1 MSRTVLIATKSP
13 FAEDAR
19 NQAVELIQ
27 QAGYTASVLE
37 RYQNRDELIAAAAKA
52 DALIVRSDNVD
63 AGLLDAAPGLTL
75 VIRGGAGYNNI
86 DVEACTARNVIVMN
100 TPGQNSNAVSELAV
114 GLMLGLYRSLTPAD
128 SSTKA
133 GEFRKSELTG
143 RELRGKKLGIHG
155 FGYIGQLLAQKA
167 RGFGMSC
174 FAFDPWVSPET
185 AATYDV
191 ELVHTAQDLYRDAD
205 IVSVHLPKTAT
216 TVGSV
221 NYDLLCLMRPNGTL
235 INTARAE
242 VVDHDALVRV
252 LEERPAFRYGADVH
266 PEGDVAGEKRLSR
279 FSDRVVLTPH
289 IGASTVESN
298 VNTVTAAARQAVGF
312 FQEGRMTAAINKSVV
327 PYWLQD
333 YAELAQVIGLLCSKI
348 STGQPREVNVIC
360 YGDLESYAESFAQ
373 NVAKGVYRDFDP
385 ELTPQAAANVA
396 AENGVQV
403 RSNTKP
409 DNSRGHGNA
418 ITVDYVVSDAGTLH
432 MVTVRGTVADG
443 MLKIS
448 RIGEFV
454 NVDFQATGLVTI
466 FQYAEKEGMVDVIGR
481 YYTDVGFNKKQGR
494 FIQSPGGNRQICLFQ
509 LERIGKRAAHR
520 SDDES
525 EIHRIVQ
532 RVVAEIPEVDS
543 GYVVNFGG

>member
-1 MSRTVLIATKSP
+1 MSQTVLIATKSP

-19 NQAVELIQ
+19 NQAVEIIRG
-27 QAGYTASVLE
+27 AGHTANVLE
-37 RYQNRDELIAAAAKA
+37 RYADRDELIAAVAEA
-52 DALIVRSDNVD
+52 DALIVRSDTVD
-63 AGLLDAAPGLTL
+63 ASLLDAAPKLTL

-100 TPGQNSNAVSELAV
+100 TPGQNSNAVSELAMA
-114 GLMLGLYRSLTPAD
+114 LMLGLYRSLVPAD
-128 SSTKA
+128 TSTKA

-155 FGYIGQLLAQKA
+155 FGYIGQLLAAKA
-167 RGFGMSC
+167 RGFRMDC
-174 FAFDPWVSPET
+174 YAYDPWVSPET

-191 ELVHTAQDLYRDAD
+191 QLVESAEELYRDAD
-205 IVSVHLPKTAT
+205 IVSVHIPKNSK

-221 NYDLLCLMRPNGTL
+221 NYDLISLMRPNGTL

-242 VVDHDALVRV
+242 VVDHDGLVRV

-279 FSDRVVLTPH
+279 FADRVLLMPH
-289 IGASTVESN
+289 IGASTLESN
-298 VNTVTAAARQAVGF
+298 TNTITAAARQAVGF

-333 YAELAQVIGLLCSKI
+333 YAELAQAIGFLSSKI
-348 STGQPREVNVIC
+348 NTGRPREANVIC
-360 YGDLESYAESFAQ
+360 YGDLEPYGESFAQ
-373 NVAKGVYRDFDP
+373 NVAKGIYRDYDP
-385 ELTPQAAANVA
+385 ELTPQAAVQMAV
-396 AENGVQV
+396 ENGVQV

-409 DNSRGHGNA
+409 DNSLGHGNA
-418 ITVDYVVSDAGTLH
+418 ITVDYVASDGSTLQL
-432 MVTVRGTVADG
+432 VTVRGTVADG

-454 NVDFQATGLVTI
+454 NVDFQAAGLVTI

-481 YYTDVGFNKKQGR
+481 YFTDVGFNKKQGR
-494 FIQSPGGNRQICLFQ
+494 FIQSPNRRRQICLFQ
-509 LERIGKRAAHR
+509 LERFGR
-520 SDDES
+520 SAEDRRNDEQ
-525 EIHRIVQ
+525 EILGILQ
-532 RVVAEIPEVDS
+532 RVVHEIPEIDS
-543 GYVVNFGG
+543 GHLVNFG